1 MYFETV
7 FMHQNMTVKVERVL
21 YANIIASC
29 IFVLV
34 GEKHDIKRK

>member
-7 FMHQNMTVKVERVL
+7 FMHQNMVL
-21 YANIIASC
+21 YALRRVFFS
-29 IFVLV
+29 V